1 MGNAIEVADVSKRF
15 RISTDRQS
23 SIKERVIQHRKRA
36 KPEDFWALRDI
47 TFDVEEGHTTGLLGH
62 NGSGKST
69 LLKCTGGI
77 LQPTKGEIR
86 TRGRLASLLELGAGF
101 HPDLTGR
108 ENVYLNGS
116 ILGLS
121 KADIAKRFDDIVG
134 FAEMERFIDQQ
145 VKHYSSGMYVRLG
158 FSVATNVE
166 PDVLLV
172 DEVLAVGDESFQRKC
187 LDRIKAFQ
195 RDGRTIVFVT
205 HGADLVRQICD
216 RAVVLDHGEMVVHGT
231 PSEAVRAFR
240 EQMVA
245 GGLGEPTSEEAAPE
259 HDLRVRIRNVTVDYP
274 VAERPYAHTGESVT
288 VRVAYEATDPVAD
301 AVFVVSVHTHDG
313 HLLYGDNT
321 WVEGHRL
328 PALHGMG
335 EIAFVFDALPL
346 LEGHYP
352 VTVGVHSLR
361 GGQMFDWREQEAHVD
376 VVNPS
381 EAWGSVALPTRVDLE
396 RLAAEAG
403 SRPSAREGAT
413 GDVPARSA
421 AS

>member
-1 MGNAIEVADVSKRF
+1 MAVAIEVIDVSKRF

-23 SIKERVIQHRKRA
+23 SLKERVIHHRKRT
-36 KPEDFWALRDI
+36 KPEDFWALRNI
-47 TFDVEEGHTTGLLGH
+47 AFDVEEGHTTGLLGH

-77 LQPTKGEIR
+77 LQPTTGEIR

-108 ENVYLNGS
+108 ENVFLNGS

-121 KADIAKRFDDIVG
+121 KHDIAKRFDDIVS

-145 VKHYSSGMYVRLG
+145 VKHYSSGMYIRLG

-187 LDRIKAFQ
+187 LDRIKQFQ

-205 HGADLVRQICD
+205 HAADLVRQICD
-216 RAVVLDHGEMVVHGT
+216 RAVVLDHGDMAVHGT
-231 PSEAVRAFR
+231 PSEAVRVFR
-240 EQMVA
+240 DQMAV
-245 GGLGEPTSEEAAPE
+245 GGLGEDTEEKAPTE
-259 HDLRVRIRNVTVDYP
+259 HDQRVRIRTVSVEYP
-274 VAERPYAHTGESVT
+274 AADRSFVHTGERLT
-288 VRVAYEATDPVAD
+288 VRVSYEAVDPVDD
-301 AVFVVSVHTHDG
+301 AVFVMSLHTHDG
-313 HLLYGDNT
+313 HLIYGNNT
-321 WVEGHRL
+321 WAAGYQL
-328 PALHGMG
+328 PTLQGTG
-335 EIAFVFDALPL
+335 EIAFVFESIPL

-352 VTVGVHSLR
+352 VTVGVHALR
-361 GGQMFDWREQEAHVD
+361 GGVMFDWREQQEHID

-381 EAWGSVALPTRVDLE
+381 EAWGSVAVPLRLE
-396 RLAAEAG
+396 FDRLAVAPGAEPAQ
-403 SRPSAREGAT
+403 SRSEVSAK
-413 GDVPARSA
+413 A